1 MLVKRQNIAPM
12 RKMKNGQR
20 AAVVVVVV
28 VVTVFKLISIRLE
41 GIACDILE
49 D

>member
-28 VVTVFKLISIRLE
+28 VTVFKLRSIRLE
-41 GIACDILE
+41 GIACDI
-49 D
+49 